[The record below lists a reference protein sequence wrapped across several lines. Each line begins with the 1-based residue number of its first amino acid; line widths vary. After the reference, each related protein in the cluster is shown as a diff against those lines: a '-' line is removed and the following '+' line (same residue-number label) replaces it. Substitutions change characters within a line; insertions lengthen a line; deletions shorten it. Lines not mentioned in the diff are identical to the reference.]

1 MASLGFNP
9 YVPRPIDRP
18 AAVPLGPDADLSG
31 LDEAKI
37 FAAPGDPNDW
47 PAWRAAITRWRSEA
61 RAKVGYDDGRYR
73 GRNRS
78 ARVMNVAW
86 LWDELL
92 YDHER
97 GVFTVDRYLDAAER
111 DFGGFD
117 GITLWNAYPV
127 LGIDERNHFAYFEDV
142 AELPDVARQF
152 RARGVRV
159 YLSYYPWETGSGA
172 EAIDIVIG
180 LVKKLGVDGVFLD
193 SSKEAS
199 GALRAALDA
208 IDPSLTLEGE
218 SKAPLPRVAAQTMS
232 WAQWF
237 ADSET
242 PGVLR
247 TKWLERRHELH
258 HIRRW
263 NRDHFDEL
271 HSSWLNG
278 TGVLVWEVVFGVWVG
293 WCERDRATLKAIS
306 AVYRSHAEWFVSEDW
321 TPLAETAAPQLVA
334 SKWVHEGVPL
344 WTVVNRGGDYE
355 GEWVPGDGLVDLVTG
370 GPARGFLS
378 AGGIAAVT
386 VGDEPGSASSLASL
400 RGSASSS
407 AGGLPQPLRG
417 TSPLAG
423 EDGREDAERSTLSS
437 VFPAR
442 PAIRI
447 TTPVVRKPSTPT
459 GMVAV
464 DWAGGDIEVR
474 YRLRETGLYGEAP
487 FVDEW
492 KPLPPRL
499 HAMATMMRHVPEHRF
514 AIGVREVT
522 AEEYRGFLAATG
534 YRPGRAERFA
544 LATTGPATYVE
555 LADARAYANWAGLR
569 LPTEDEW
576 QIAAERRVL
585 VRADPLVWNLTES
598 EHIDGRSR
606 FHILKGGCAP
616 LSAPSDWYVESGA
629 MPPERSVK
637 LLQCGAG
644 LNRSPLIGFRCAV
657 DL

>member
-1 MASLGFNP
+1 MPSLGFNP

-18 AAVPLGPDADLSG
+18 TAVPLAPDADLSV
-31 LDEAKI
+31 LDEAKS
-37 FAAPGDPNDW
+37 FAAPADPKDY

-61 RAKVGYDDGRYR
+61 RAKVAYDDARYR
-73 GRNRS
+73 GKNPS

-92 YDHER
+92 YDHAR
-97 GVFTVDRYLDAAER
+97 GVFTVDRYVDAAER

-117 GITLWNAYPV
+117 GVTLWNAYPV
-127 LGIDERNHFAYFEDV
+127 LGIDDRNHFAYMEDV
-142 AELPDVARQF
+142 AELTEVVRQF
-152 RARGVRV
+152 QARGVKV
-159 YLSYYPWETGSGA
+159 YLSYYPWETGSGT
-172 EAIDIVIG
+172 EAIGTVCD
-180 LVKKLGVDGVFLD
+180 LVRKLGVDGVFLD
-193 SSKEAS
+193 TAKEAS
-199 GALRAALDA
+199 DALRAALDA
-208 IDPSLTLEGE
+208 IDPTLTLEGE
-218 SKAPLPRVAAQTMS
+218 SKVPLHKVAAQTMS

-237 ADSET
+237 ADSDT

-263 NRDHFDEL
+263 NRDHLDEL

-293 WCERDRATLKAIS
+293 WSAWDRETLRAMQ
-306 AVYRSHAEWFVSEDW
+306 AVYRSHAEWFVSEEW
-321 TPLAETAAPQLVA
+321 EPLAETAAPQLVA

-355 GEWVPGDGLVDLVTG
+355 GEWIAGEGLVDLISG
-370 GPARGFLS
+370 GPASGFLP
-378 AGGIAAVT
+378 AGAIAAVT
-386 VGDEPGSASSLASL
+386 TGTATTPRQL
-400 RGSASSS
+400 RV
-407 AGGLPQPLRG
+407 
-417 TSPLAG
+417 SP
-423 EDGREDAERSTLSS
+423 T
-437 VFPAR
+437 FPAR
-442 PAIRI
+442 PAIR
-447 TTPVVRKPSTPT
+447 TPAPIVHKAALPA

-464 DWAGGDIEVR
+464 DWSGGDIEVS

-499 HAMATMMRHVPEHRF
+499 HAMATMTRHVAAHRF

-522 AEEYRGFLAATG
+522 AEEYRRFLDASS
-534 YRPGRAERFA
+534 YRPARAERFA
-544 LATTGPATYVE
+544 LATSGPATYVE
-555 LADARAYANWAGLR
+555 LADARAYAAWAGFR

-576 QIAAERRVL
+576 QIAAERGL
-585 VRADPLVWNLTES
+585 LERAEPLVWNLTES
-598 EHIDGRSR
+598 EHVDGRSR

-616 LSAPSDWYVESGA
+616 LAAPSDWYVESGP
-629 MPPERSVK
+629 MPPGRSVK